1 MNSVALRIEYR
12 PKALKQL
19 KRIEPEKQRRQIRRR
34 INALKMEPL
43 PADTKKVAHLQGVFQ
58 SRSPF
63 RVRQRSYRIFYELRE
78 SRIVILRIIHRSKAY
93 R

>member
-58 SRSPF
+58 SRCPF

>member
-19 KRIEPEKQRRQIRRR
+19 KRIEPQKLRKQIRRR
-34 INALKMEPL
+34 INALRMDPM
-43 PADTKKVAHLQGVFQ
+43 PADTKKVAHLRGEFQ

-63 RVRQRSYRIFYELRE
+63 RVRHRSYRIFYELRE
-78 SRIVILRIIHRSKAY
+78 SRIVILRILHRSKAY